1 MKNKPNP
8 NVLHPVNNRYDLI
21 FPANLS
27 NGKNIII
34 GDFTYI
40 RDTKFANHVISHV
53 GTFDDKLI
61 IGKFCQIGSNVKFV
75 MNGANH
81 QMDCASTY
89 PFYIFQTWD
98 HKLPRNDEFKN
109 KGNIEIGNDVWI
121 GNDVT
126 ILPGVKIGNG
136 AIIGMNSVVGKDIP
150 DYVIAIGNP
159 IQIIKKR
166 FDEETISLL
175 LKYEWW
181 NQSVEQIN
189 DDINMLT
196 CNNHDHLKKW
206 LRQKVLAK

>member
-1 MKNKPNP
+1 
-8 NVLHPVNNRYDLI
+8 
-21 FPANLS
+21 
-27 NGKNIII
+27 
-34 GDFTYI
+34 
-40 RDTKFANHVISHV
+40 
-53 GTFDDKLI
+53 
-61 IGKFCQIGSNVKFV
+61 

-136 AIIGMNSVVGKDIP
+136 AIIGMNSIVGKDIP
-150 DYVIAIGNP
+150 DYAIAIGNP

-196 CNNHDHLKKW
+196 CNNHEQFKKW